1 MAQQVNAL
9 AAKPW
14 HNTPTL
20 SVNMK
25 INKYILTIKNKAH
38 VYVLIVFLMHNISL
52 EKAQL
57 LI

>member
-14 HNTPTL
+14 HNTL

>member
-20 SVNMK
+20 FANMK
-25 INKYILTIKNKAH
+25 INKYILTIKNKAM
-38 VYVLIVFLMHNISL
+38 YMY
-52 EKAQL
+52 
-57 LI
+57 